1 MPAFNAPRMDVAA
14 SDSVSQP
21 CTRPGGRAR
30 RSVPAPAGS
39 TSGFM
44 RAIVRRVRA
53 GPLGRH
59 AGAACRRRGAPW
71 RMMLVTGIL
80 FLRRVSNLPAYG
92 GFD

>member
-30 RSVPAPAGS
+30 CSVPVPAGS

-59 AGAACRRRGAPW
+59 AGAACRRRGAP
-71 RMMLVTGIL
+71 
-80 FLRRVSNLPAYG
+80 
-92 GFD
+92 